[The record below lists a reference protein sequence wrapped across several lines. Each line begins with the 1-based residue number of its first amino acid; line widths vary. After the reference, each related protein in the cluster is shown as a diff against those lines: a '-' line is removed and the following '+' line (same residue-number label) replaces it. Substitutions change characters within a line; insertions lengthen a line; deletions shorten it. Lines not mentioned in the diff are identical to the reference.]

1 MNKVI
6 LCLGS
11 KCGNVMNN
19 ELGVEREI
27 KALGDKTFYYN
38 SDAGK

>member
-1 MNKVI
+1 MMKVI

-11 KCGNVMNN
+11 KCGNGMNN

-27 KALGDKTFYYN
+27 KALGNKTFYYN